1 MALARV
7 IQLYDWDWPAVEK
20 EYTRALELNQN
31 DALGNTFFGEYLQE
45 MGRSEEALVKFR
57 RAVALN
63 PLDSGMAAD
72 VAFGFYTARQD
83 DAAIQEFQ
91 KALRLEPDFVDTHVG
106 LGWVYQQKKMYPEA
120 ITELQKAV
128 NLSNRH
134 EVPLAS
140 LGQVLGESGRKEEA
154 TKILEELKL
163 RSEHQYVSPCLIAL
177 VQIGLGERDQAIAS
191 LEQGYT
197 NRDQWML
204 YLKVDPHM
212 DGLRSDPRFRD
223 LLRRI
228 GLPQMPSP

>member
-1 MALARV
+1 MYCVWLMIIDWLQKLLFERSCTQARKDV
-7 IQLYDWDWPAVEK
+7 QLPCC
-20 EYTRALELNQN
+20 RLNW
-31 DALGNTFFGEYLQE
+31 
-45 MGRSEEALVKFR
+45 
-57 RAVALN
+57 
-63 PLDSGMAAD
+63 
-72 VAFGFYTARQD
+72 
-83 DAAIQEFQ
+83 
-91 KALRLEPDFVDTHVG
+91 
-106 LGWVYQQKKMYPEA
+106 GWVYQQKKMYPEA